1 MNVSET
7 ALVFDCVGET
17 LVGVLATNGTL
28 AETGVVLVVGGPQY
42 RAGSH
47 RYFVQ
52 LARAL
57 AGAGFPTLRFDCRG
71 MGDSSGGP
79 QHFEDIADDIRAA
92 IDTLQQRSPAVRQV
106 VLWGLCDGASAAL
119 LYLQA
124 TADARVAGLCLLNPW
139 VRSQVSLARTHIK
152 HYYPQRLMHHGFW
165 LKLFSGRVAIGA
177 LSRLWRSIG
186 LAFSGTAGAPSY
198 QQRMASALAAFGGPV
213 LLLLSETDYTAKEFV
228 EFTQS
233 DRNWQVALARARVQ
247 RQVLPDADHT
257 LSGTASKVQAQGI
270 MQAWL
275 REQFAA
281 TVDQTTREGLNG
293 HEAH

>member
-1 MNVSET
+1 MNVCET

-165 LKLFSGRVAIGA
+165 LKLFSGRVAISA

-257 LSGTASKVQAQGI
+257 LSGTATKAQAQGI